1 MQSPTVT
8 VDAVGRSGAVPEVA
22 IVEAYVTGPGD
33 SAGDARAIVK
43 DRAATLR
50 ESITAVSPEQVTTTG
65 VQVQDTTE
73 TFDPDTD
80 APFEATERF
89 RIECVPDHAES
100 VVIDVTNAGGQ
111 IQTVQFQLHEATR
124 RSLQTDALETAM
136 DHAREKAERIAA
148 AEGLTVT
155 AMHEATTNDVSS
167 GFESIVDE
175 ALASSRDVDLHPAPI
190 TVSESV
196 EVVYDCSEE

>member
-33 SAGDARAIVK
+33 SAKDARAVVK

-50 ESITAVSPEQVTTTG
+50 ESITAVAPEQVTTVE

-73 TFDPDTD
+73 AFDPATD

-89 RIECVPDHAES
+89 QIECVLDHAES

-111 IQTVQFQLHEATR
+111 IQTVQFQFHEETR
-124 RSLQTDALETAM
+124 QALQNEAIASAM
-136 DHAREKAERIAA
+136 DRAREKAERIAA

-155 AMHEATTNDVSS
+155 AMHEATTKDMSS

-175 ALASSRDVDLHPAPI
+175 ALASSQDVDLHPAPI

>member
-1 MQSPTVT
+1 MQSKTVT
-8 VDAVGRSGAVPEVA
+8 VDAVGRCTVIPDVA

-33 SAGDARAIVK
+33 SARDARAVVN

-50 ESITAVSPEQVTTTG
+50 ESITAVAPEQVTT
-65 VQVQDTTE
+65 VEMQVQDTTE
-73 TFDPDTD
+73 AFDPATD

-89 RIECVPDHAES
+89 QIECAPDRAES
-100 VVIDVTNAGGQ
+100 VVLDVASGGGQ
-111 IQTVQFQLHEATR
+111 VQTVQFQLHEETR
-124 RSLQTDALETAM
+124 HSLQTDALETAM

-155 AMHEATTNDVSS
+155 AMHEATTKDVSS

-175 ALASSRDVDLHPAPI
+175 ALASSPDTDVHPAPV
-190 TVSESV
+190 TVAERV
-196 EVVYDCSEE
+196 EVVYACSEE